1 MDCREAVLKDQVV
14 LEELSPTVV
23 KPSKTL
29 VANNGRQPAA
39 SATKGKKHKKSPCSP
54 GDTNAGQVISS
65 ADADAYTNTKA
76 KKQKKCHSGKDNNGY
91 QAARSQDN
99 QGSSGNKQESHNST
113 AITSNSSK
121 TSNGLQGM
129 QPAPAISQW
138 IQSRNHAAHAS
149 VSNKSEKTAG
159 GSQSRV
165 QSNVASI
172 SSPAM
177 KATSNAA
184 IPTPAERAERSHLRR
199 NRKWILSR
207 DVNEDAVALVS
218 SGDEETTAADDG
230 QTERTL
236 NRRESNPFHIF
247 ANRYRWPG
255 KCSLKFS
262 FSLSSSITSWLF
274 NVGNLMT
281 GKILR
286 C

>member
-1 MDCREAVLKDQVV
+1 V
-14 LEELSPTVV
+14 
-23 KPSKTL
+23 
-29 VANNGRQPAA
+29 PASC
-39 SATKGKKHKKSPCSP
+39 SATKGKKHKKSSCSP

-65 ADADAYTNTKA
+65 VNEDTNAGQVISSADPDANTNTKN
-76 KKQKKCHSGKDNNGY
+76 KKQKKCHLAKDNNGY
-91 QAARSQDN
+91 QAAGSQDN
-99 QGSSGNKQESHNST
+99 QGSFGNKQGSHNST
-113 AITSNSSK
+113 AITSNSSM

-129 QPAPAISQW
+129 QPAGDAPAISQW

-149 VSNKSEKTAG
+149 ASNKSEVTAG
-159 GSQSRV
+159 GSQSWV
-165 QSNVASI
+165 ESNVASI
-172 SSPAM
+172 SSPAI

-184 IPTPAERAERSHLRR
+184 IPKPAERAERSHLRR

-207 DVNEDAVALVS
+207 DVNEDAVVLVS

-247 ANRYRWPG
+247 ANRYRWLG
-255 KCSLKFS
+255 ICSLKFS
-262 FSLSSSITSWLF
+262 FSPSSSITSWPF